1 MDSLYRPA
9 ASSAADRLSALRDR
23 TDPST
28 ATTTASR
35 RRDVIIGIGVVCIGV
50 VAVFAFMMNR
60 TPGVVPQSEQLVKP
74 TPEVTDSPGLL
85 AGEAFIPLSVEY
97 GHFPPHLQPGDF
109 VRIAVTPG
117 VEGNEVTRILVDEA
131 EVTEV
136 SQSDEMSSTTVIT
149 VRAPQQILASIASSG
164 PLFLAHINGDVK

>member
-9 ASSAADRLSALRDR
+9 ASSADRLSALRDR
-23 TDPST
+23 PDPSVT
-28 ATTTASR
+28 TTTASR

-50 VAVFAFMMNR
+50 AAVFAFTMNR
-60 TPGVVPQSEQLVKP
+60 SSGVVLQSEQPVESAP
-74 TPEVTDSPGLL
+74 VVTNAPGLL

-117 VEGNEVTRILVDEA
+117 IEGNDVTRILVDEA
-131 EVTEV
+131 VVTEV
-136 SQSDEMSSTTVIT
+136 SQSNEMSSTTVIT

>member
-1 MDSLYRPA
+1 MNR
-9 ASSAADRLSALRDR
+9 SS
-23 TDPST
+23 
-28 ATTTASR
+28 
-35 RRDVIIGIGVVCIGV
+35 GVVL
-50 VAVFAFMMNR
+50 
-60 TPGVVPQSEQLVKP
+60 QSEQPVESAP
-74 TPEVTDSPGLL
+74 VVTNAPGLL

-117 VEGNEVTRILVDEA
+117 IEGNDVTRILVDEA
-131 EVTEV
+131 VVTEV
-136 SQSDEMSSTTVIT
+136 SQSNEMSSTTVIT

>member
-9 ASSAADRLSALRDR
+9 ASSADRLSALRDR
-23 TDPST
+23 TDPSV

-50 VAVFAFMMNR
+50 VAVFAFTMNR
-60 TPGVVPQSEQLVKP
+60 SSEVVPQSEQPVESAP
-74 TPEVTDSPGLL
+74 VVTNAPGLL

-117 VEGNEVTRILVDEA
+117 IEGNDVTRILVDEA
-131 EVTEV
+131 VVTEV
-136 SQSDEMSSTTVIT
+136 SQSNEMSSTTVIT

-164 PLFLAHINGDVK
+164 PLFLAHINGNVK